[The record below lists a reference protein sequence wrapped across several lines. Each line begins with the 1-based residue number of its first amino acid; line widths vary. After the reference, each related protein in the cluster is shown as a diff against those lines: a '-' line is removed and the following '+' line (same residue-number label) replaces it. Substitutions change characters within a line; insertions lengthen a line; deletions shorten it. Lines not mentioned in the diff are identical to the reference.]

1 MRCLVVDDDSFGRE
15 LLTSFL
21 TEYAEVVDTAQDGAE
36 AVRLFNQAL
45 RDGRPY
51 HFICLDILMP
61 VMNGQDALKQMR
73 TIERDLGVVNN
84 LEAIIIMTT
93 ALSSLEEIQKAI
105 WHGDC
110 NNYLVKPIS
119 QADLVALLKKYNL
132 IP

>member
-1 MRCLVVDDDSFGRE
+1 MRCLVVDDDTFGRE
-15 LLTSFL
+15 ILTCFL
-21 TEYAEVVDTAQDGAE
+21 AEHSEVVDNAQDGAE

-45 RDGRPY
+45 QDGRPY

-61 VMNGQDALKQMR
+61 VMNGQEALKQMR
-73 TIERDLGVVNN
+73 ALEREVFLGKNQ
-84 LEAIIIMTT
+84 EAIIIMTT
-93 ALSSLEEIQKAI
+93 ALSSLDEIQKAI
-105 WHGDC
+105 WQGDC

>member
-1 MRCLVVDDDSFGRE
+1 MRCLVVDDDTFGRE
-15 LLTSFL
+15 MLTCFL
-21 TEYAEVVDTAQDGAE
+21 EEHAEVVDTAQDGAE

-45 RDGRPY
+45 QNARPY

-61 VMNGQDALKQMR
+61 VMNGQEALKQMR
-73 TIERDLGVVNN
+73 ALERDAFVGNN
-84 LEAIIIMTT
+84 QEAIIIMTT

-105 WHGDC
+105 WQGDC

-119 QADLVALLKKYNL
+119 QADLMALLKKYNL

>member
-15 LLTSFL
+15 LLTCFL
-21 TEYAEVVDTAQDGAE
+21 AEFAETVDTARDGAE

-45 RDGRPY
+45 QDGRPY

-61 VMNGQDALKQMR
+61 VMNGQEALKQMR
-73 TIERDLGVVNN
+73 ELERDLGIGNHQ
-84 LEAIIIMTT
+84 EAIIIMTT

-105 WHGDC
+105 WQGDC

-119 QADLVALLKKYNL
+119 QENLVALLNKYHL